1 MTEFLDSKYFEKAKK
16 GNSAKEIA
24 KRWSTVTRKMTNEFR
39 VVNLADGTIH
49 KNFWGEAAT
58 AAKRFFADDPTWF
71 SQLKITATQDRGTNE
86 VFSPN
91 YQEPVTT
98 YQLAEWIEKAWA
110 ELNRTTVLQRVG
122 NIMKQQ
128 FPGKDVSVQLTTIS
142 DDIRE
147 RIGPSIEVL
156 LPVRIP
162 GTEEVQHALVEISQ
176 LITVFKLASAW
187 TDNNP
192 RFWEVMERENM
203 DKKLM
208 PDDIGG
214 TPVTAQNLAATIT
227 SVRKVL
233 VAEENSTGEKG
244 QGLYSVTSTTEDAD
258 ELLEI
263 QVKQIS
269 EEEVSQ
275 LKVQAFRAWKRS
287 HPDSA
292 MQPSDKQL
300 TTLRKRN
307 KKLYERDS
315 ESKRCGRRNCDDPKA
330 CFTHRER
337 QAKKTDSL
345 YILLSCPTP
354 KGKANSAPTAK
365 KKRKDEDTVVIGRTP
380 YTFVFSEQLR
390 TERTAVPYRP
400 KIAVRRTSFSYIYLR
415 TLPYFVFITS
425 VPG

>member
-1 MTEFLDSKYFEKAKK
+1 
-16 GNSAKEIA
+16 
-24 KRWSTVTRKMTNEFR
+24 
-39 VVNLADGTIH
+39 
-49 KNFWGEAAT
+49 
-58 AAKRFFADDPTWF
+58 
-71 SQLKITATQDRGTNE
+71 
-86 VFSPN
+86 
-91 YQEPVTT
+91 
-98 YQLAEWIEKAWA
+98 
-110 ELNRTTVLQRVG
+110 
-122 NIMKQQ
+122 MKQQ
-128 FPGKDVSVQLTTIS
+128 FPGKDVSVQLTNIS

-156 LPVRIP
+156 LLVRIP
-162 GTEEVQHALVEISQ
+162 GTEEVQHVLVEISQ

-244 QGLYSVTSTTEDAD
+244 QGLYSVTSKTEDTD
-258 ELLEI
+258 ELPEI
-263 QVKQIS
+263 QVEQIS

-275 LKVQAFRAWKRS
+275 LKVHALKAWKFS

-292 MQPSDKQL
+292 MPPSDKQL

-315 ESKRCGRRNCDDPKA
+315 ETKRCGRRYCDDPKS
-330 CFTHRER
+330 CFSFRER
-337 QAKKTDSL
+337 QAKRTDSL
-345 YILLSCPTP
+345 
-354 KGKANSAPTAK
+354 
-365 KKRKDEDTVVIGRTP
+365 
-380 YTFVFSEQLR
+380 
-390 TERTAVPYRP
+390 
-400 KIAVRRTSFSYIYLR
+400 
-415 TLPYFVFITS
+415 
-425 VPG
+425 